1 MKEISPSFCTHKILM
16 EDEIKQ
22 KEQPQR
28 RLNPNM
34 MEVVKTEVEKVMDV
48 RIDSNKDS
56 YKMASLDRSQEVT

>member
-1 MKEISPSFCTHKILM
+1 M

-56 YKMASLDRSQEVT
+56 YKMAILDRSQEVT